1 MISIQTNYASMVG
14 EQNLNVNN
22 TFQTKTIE
30 ALTSGYRINDSGDDP
45 AGLAVANQFRSNVA
59 ELTQGVINANSGAS
73 TLQIIDG
80 GLNNISTMLDR
91 MKTLASESASGT
103 FTGSRATL
111 QSEFATLQTEIN
123 READNIGLGADN
135 GTNATNL
142 NVYIGGGSSLQ
153 NSQVT
158 VNLNG
163 QLVDSAALGV
173 AGANVS
179 GDQYAATMDT
189 GGVGVNLNTGAQFLV
204 GGTQEFD
211 FTGLGTNG
219 TETADVVVTGGS
231 AGITSAQALASLN
244 AQLSPYGVTA
254 ALDSNGYLQFQSG
267 SAAMAV
273 TAVAGT
279 GGTALATAGAGVAQ
293 APLTT
298 STANAL
304 AAVTAINTA
313 ISNLGTVQ
321 GAVGAG
327 ENDLNYA
334 IGLANSQITNFSSA
348 ESQIRDAD
356 IATEAANLTKA
367 QVMEQASVAAMAQA
381 NAAPQ
386 AILKLLQ

>member
-14 EQNLNVNN
+14 EQNLGVNN
-22 TFQTKTIE
+22 SFQTKTIE

-123 READNIGLGADN
+123 READNIGLGGNN
-135 GTNATNL
+135 GGNATNL
-142 NVYIGGGSSLQ
+142 NVYIGGGSNLQ

-163 QLVDSAALGV
+163 QLVDTAALGV
-173 AGANVS
+173 QASNVS
-179 GDQYAATMDT
+179 GNTEAATML
-189 GGVGVNLNTGAQFLV
+189 GAVNLNTAAPFLV
-204 GGTQEFD
+204 AGSQEFD
-211 FTGLGTNG
+211 FTNVGDGTQ
-219 TETADVVVTGGS
+219 TVDVTVAGGS
-231 AGITSAQALASLN
+231 AGISSAQALASLN
-244 AQLSPYGVTA
+244 AQLNPYGVTA
-254 ALDSNGYLQFQSG
+254 ALDTNGYLQFQSY
-267 SAAMAV
+267 SATMTA
-273 TAVAGT
+273 TAVA
-279 GGTALATAGAGVAQ
+279 ATAGSGLAAVGAGTNSVLA
-293 APLTT
+293 AT
-298 STANAL
+298 STSNAL
-304 AAVTAINTA
+304 AAVTAINGA
-313 ISNLGTVQ
+313 IANLGTVQ

>member
-1 MISIQTNYASMVG
+1 MVG
-14 EQNLNVNN
+14 EQNLGVNN
-22 TFQTKTIE
+22 RFQTKTIE
-30 ALTSGYRINDSGDDP
+30 ALTSGYRINSSGDDP

-59 ELTQGVINANSGAS
+59 ELTQGIINANSGAS

-111 QSEFATLQTEIN
+111 QSEFATLQAEIN
-123 READNIGLGADN
+123 READNIGLGANN
-135 GTNATNL
+135 GTNATFL
-142 NVYIGGGSSLQ
+142 NVYIGGGSNLQ

-158 VNLNG
+158 ANLNG
-163 QLVDSAALGV
+163 QLVSAAALGV
-173 AGANVS
+173 LNSNVS
-179 GDQYAATMDT
+179 GNTEAVTM
-189 GGVGVNLNTGAQFLV
+189 GGGINLNTGAAFLV
-204 GGTQEFD
+204 GGSQDFSLINVGTGGTQ
-211 FTGLGTNG
+211 NV
-219 TETADVVVTGGS
+219 DVTVAGGS
-231 AGITSAQALASLN
+231 AGITSAQALSSLN
-244 AQLSPYGVTA
+244 AQLNPYGVTA
-254 ALDSNGYLQFQSG
+254 ALTNAGVLQFQST
-267 SAAMAV
+267 SATMGV
-273 TAVAGT
+273 LAGAAT
-279 GGTALATAGAGVAQ
+279 GGTALTGVGVGLNSLLAG
-293 APLTT
+293 T

-304 AAVTAINTA
+304 AAVTAINGA
-313 ISNLGTVQ
+313 IANLGTVQ

-367 QVMEQASVAAMAQA
+367 QVMQQASVAAMAQA